1 VRILWDNELDDYTL
15 VYSTQRSGF
24 PASNV
29 QHPHLTR
36 IWRSLTSEDEYAG
49 VDAGIG
55 LTITADCAFIAAH
68 NLSAT
73 AVVKVQ
79 ACDDGTYVTPDVD
92 ETMTWDAGIMV
103 AFFTADT
110 RRFWR
115 FLIDDP
121 DNEDGY
127 IEVGRLAAGSYLQM
141 PPIEP
146 GVTLPSGTTTVVT
159 TAASGQSFAD
169 LGHVYLQPA
178 FSFPLITSAE
188 RTNVEAMWRAV
199 EQHTPVFLVVWEDSL
214 TVQRP
219 IYCRINRDL
228 LSWQKASE
236 SGVMWSLDLDFSEAF

>member
-1 VRILWDNELDDYTL
+1 MRILWDNVLDDYTL
-15 VYSTQRSGF
+15 LYSSQRSGF

-36 IWRSLTSEDEYAG
+36 VWRSLTAEDEYAG
-49 VDAGIG
+49 IDAGSG
-55 LTITADCAFIAAH
+55 STVTADCAFIAAH

-79 ACDDGTYVTPDVD
+79 ACDDGTYTSPDID

-103 AFFTADT
+103 SFFTSDT
-110 RRFWR
+110 CRFWR

-127 IEVGRLAAGSYLQM
+127 LQIGRLALGSYLQM

-146 GVTLPSGTTTVVT
+146 GMTLPSGTTTSVT
-159 TAASGQSFAD
+159 VAASGQSFAD
-169 LGHVYLQPA
+169 IGQVYLQPA
-178 FSFPLITSAE
+178 FSFPLITTAE

-199 EQHTPVFLVVWEDSL
+199 EQHTPIFLVVWEESL

-219 IYCRINRDL
+219 IYCRIKRDL

-236 SGVMWSLDLDFSEAF
+236 AGVMWSLDLDFEEAF